1 MANQSPNKS
10 SSVTPDQM
18 ECGQSDCDGRER
30 NSSSRVLLQI
40 IVSAICGFLFGVA
53 LEKARVFEPE
63 SIRLQMV
70 FEKWIMLKMFLAAVA
85 SGQLFLAILSVVP
98 HTKYRFEQASS
109 EFVQCFADKGLLTS
123 SVGPLILGAGMT
135 LGGACP
141 GMVLIQVGAW
151 VPNAIFTLLGALIG
165 ALLYGLVA
173 TTVTRIT
180 RPNNPFKFHQIH
192 TKLNKPYIM
201 FALPMAVML
210 GVVVFLLEFYI
221 PYQQDVKR
229 PEKLSYNIIKTIA
242 WPPYVSGIIVGVLQM
257 PVVLVLG
264 DTIGGSTSYV
274 TITSQ
279 WVVSKT
285 LQKKLPYMAAKRTG
299 IGNWWQVIYV
309 CCAIIGGL
317 VSAVT
322 SHSLASIQG
331 VGVLEGFFGGMLMLL
346 GARLAAGCTSGHG
359 LSGMGMLA
367 WLSFIAVPFMFGG
380 AIATAFIMR
389 AVNGSLDRYVWTT
402 LNL

>member
-1 MANQSPNKS
+1 MADQSPTKS
-10 SSVTPDQM
+10 SSVSPDQM
-18 ECGQSDCDGRER
+18 ECGQEDCERER
-30 NSSSRVLLQI
+30 NSSRRVLLQVL
-40 IVSAICGFLFGVA
+40 VSSICGFIFGVA

-98 HTKYRFEQASS
+98 VTKYRFELASS
-109 EFVQCFADKGLLTS
+109 EFVQCFVDKGLLTS
-123 SVGPLILGAGMT
+123 SVGPFILGAGMT
-135 LGGACP
+135 LSGACP

-173 TTVTRIT
+173 PAVIRIT
-180 RPNNPFKFHQIH
+180 RPKNPFKLHQIH
-192 TKLNKPYIM
+192 TKFNKPYIM
-201 FALPMAVML
+201 FALPMAVIL

-221 PYQQDVKR
+221 PYQRDLNR
-229 PEKLSYNIIKTIA
+229 PGKLSWNIVETIA
-242 WPPYVSGIIVGVLQM
+242 WPPYASGIIVGILQV

-274 TITSQ
+274 TISSQ

-285 LQKKLPYMAAKRTG
+285 LQEKFPYMAAKRTG
-299 IGNWWQVIYV
+299 ISNWWQVIYV

-322 SHSLASIQG
+322 SDSLASIQG
-331 VGVLEGFFGGMLMLL
+331 VGLLEGFFGGVLMLL
-346 GARLAAGCTSGHG
+346 GARIAAGCTSGHG
-359 LSGMGMLA
+359 LSGMGLLA

-389 AVNGSLDRYVWTT
+389 SANGSLDRYVWTT
-402 LNL
+402 LKL